1 MLTDVQII
9 NDGISKLS
17 GSRVRSITPPTT
29 PIEVFMAARYPQW
42 KRSELTK
49 RRWVFA
55 TVKNYTLTQVS
66 TTEPG
71 GKKYKY
77 QMPNDC
83 LRPIRTKRT
92 EWEQRGKFI
101 FSAYDSLAIDY
112 IRDAHESEF
121 DPLFN
126 DVLSARVQLG
136 SAEYIT
142 QSATKKADAKDDY
155 KEAIRDA
162 GRANAYVIGPE
173 DLDEDDD
180 EISWLE
186 AGYGG

>member
-17 GSRVRSITPPTT
+17 GSRVRQIAPPITPL
-29 PIEVFMAARYPQW
+29 EVYMAARYPQW

-55 TVKNYTLTQVS
+55 LEKNYPLTQVS
-66 TTEPG
+66 STERG
-71 GKKYKY
+71 SKKYKY
-77 QMPNDC
+77 SMPNDC

-92 EWEQRGKFI
+92 EWEQRGRYI
-101 FSAYDSLAIDY
+101 FSAYSALEIDY
-112 IRDAHESEF
+112 IKDVPNSDF

-155 KEAIRDA
+155 KEAVRDA
-162 GRANAYVIGPE
+162 GRANAFIIGPE
-173 DLDEDDD
+173 DIDEDDD
-180 EISWLE
+180 ELSWVE
-186 AGYGG
+186 AGMQ